1 MRSVPRLGLER
12 DLGPLPAIPG
22 NVPDLR
28 RLPKGCRFHPR
39 CSYFEPGLCDT
50 ELPPLESCGEGH
62 FVRCLRWRKVAAH
75 DRAPGGARIDAALRV
90 RAAAR
95 CAPSRT
101 SSFEL
106 AAGEV
111 LGLVGESGSGK
122 TTVGQAMLRLVDPTA
137 GASSFAETTSPLSR
151 TAELKPFRR
160 QAQPIF
166 QDPFGSLN
174 PRMTVEEIIAEP
186 LVVHG
191 IGRNRQ
197 ERRQRVLALLEQVG
211 LPRDS
216 LTRYPHQ
223 FSGGQRQRIVIAR
236 SLAAEPALIIA
247 DEPVSALDVSIQ
259 AQIINLLRELQ
270 QRLRLAMLFIAHD
283 LAVVEYISDRVIVL
297 YLGRIMEIGPA
308 RRLIGAPKH
317 PYTEALISA
326 VPEPD
331 PDREGKSDRAAR
343 RFAEPDQPAL
353 RLRLPHALPLRDPRL
368 RRKSAG
374 AAPSGSR
381 PRQGVHSRRYLVG
394 HRRHGMTFDRLPRS
408 SDEIMH

>member
-1 MRSVPRLGLER
+1 MTALLE
-12 DLGPLPAIPG
+12 
-22 NVPDLR
+22 
-28 RLPKGCRFHPR
+28 
-39 CSYFEPGLCDT
+39 
-50 ELPPLESCGEGH
+50 
-62 FVRCLRWRKVAAH
+62 
-75 DRAPGGARIDAALRV
+75 V
-90 RAAAR
+90 RAALTQHFSAR
-95 CAPSRT
+95 GGTVRAVEDV
-101 SSFEL
+101 SFEL
-106 AAGEV
+106 AEGEV

-122 TTVGQAMLRLVDPTA
+122 TTIGQAILRLVDPTA
-137 GASSFAETTSPLSR
+137 GRILFRGNDITTLPDR
-151 TAELKPFRR
+151 ELKPFRR

-174 PRMTVEEIIAEP
+174 PRMTIEAIIAEP

-223 FSGGQRQRIVIAR
+223 FSGGQRQRISIAR

-270 QRLRLAMLFIAHD
+270 QRLKLAMLFIAHD

-297 YLGRIMEIGPA
+297 YLGRVMEIGPA

-331 PDREGKSDRAAR
+331 PDREGKRIVLQGDLPSPINPPSGCVFRTRCPYAIPAC
-343 RFAEPDQPAL
+343 AEKVPAL
-353 RLRLPHALPLRDPRL
+353 RQVAPGHAKACIRDDIL
-368 RRKSAG
+368 
-374 AAPSGSR
+374 
-381 PRQGVHSRRYLVG
+381 
-394 HRRHGMTFDRLPRS
+394 
-408 SDEIMH
+408 

>member
-1 MRSVPRLGLER
+1 MTALLEVRGL
-12 DLGPLPAIPG
+12 
-22 NVPDLR
+22 
-28 RLPKGCRFHPR
+28 
-39 CSYFEPGLCDT
+39 T
-50 ELPPLESCGEGH
+50 QH
-62 FVRCLRWRKVAAH
+62 FSAR
-75 DRAPGGARIDAALRV
+75 GGTV
-90 RAAAR
+90 RAVEDV
-95 CAPSRT
+95 
-101 SSFEL
+101 SFEL
-106 AAGEV
+106 EEGEV

-122 TTVGQAMLRLVDPTA
+122 TTIGQAILRLVDPTA
-137 GASSFAETTSPLSR
+137 GRILFRGNDITTLPDR
-151 TAELKPFRR
+151 ELKPFRR

-174 PRMTVEEIIAEP
+174 PRMTIEAIIAEP

-197 ERRQRVLALLEQVG
+197 ERRARVLALLEQVG

-223 FSGGQRQRIVIAR
+223 FSGGQRQRISIAR

-270 QRLRLAMLFIAHD
+270 QRLKLAMLFIAHD

-297 YLGRIMEIGPA
+297 YLGRVMEIGPA

-331 PDREGKSDRAAR
+331 PDREGKRIVLQGDLPSPINPPSGCVFRTRCPYAIPAC
-343 RFAEPDQPAL
+343 AEKVPAL
-353 RLRLPHALPLRDPRL
+353 RQVAPGHAKACIRDDIL
-368 RRKSAG
+368 
-374 AAPSGSR
+374 
-381 PRQGVHSRRYLVG
+381 
-394 HRRHGMTFDRLPRS
+394 
-408 SDEIMH
+408 

>member
-1 MRSVPRLGLER
+1 MTALLEVRGL
-12 DLGPLPAIPG
+12 
-22 NVPDLR
+22 
-28 RLPKGCRFHPR
+28 
-39 CSYFEPGLCDT
+39 T
-50 ELPPLESCGEGH
+50 QH
-62 FVRCLRWRKVAAH
+62 FSAR
-75 DRAPGGARIDAALRV
+75 GGTV
-90 RAAAR
+90 RAVEDV
-95 CAPSRT
+95 
-101 SSFEL
+101 SFEL
-106 AAGEV
+106 AEGEV

-122 TTVGQAMLRLVDPTA
+122 TTIGQAILRLVDPTA
-137 GASSFAETTSPLSR
+137 GRILFRGNDITTLPDR
-151 TAELKPFRR
+151 ELKPFRR

-174 PRMTVEEIIAEP
+174 PRMTIEAIIAEP

-223 FSGGQRQRIVIAR
+223 FSGGQRQRISIAR

-270 QRLRLAMLFIAHD
+270 QRLKLAMLFIAHD

-331 PDREGKSDRAAR
+331 PDREGKRIVLQGDLPSPINPPSGCVFRTRCPYAIPAC
-343 RFAEPDQPAL
+343 AEKVPAL
-353 RLRLPHALPLRDPRL
+353 RQVAPGHAKACIRDDIL
-368 RRKSAG
+368 
-374 AAPSGSR
+374 
-381 PRQGVHSRRYLVG
+381 
-394 HRRHGMTFDRLPRS
+394 
-408 SDEIMH
+408 

>member
-1 MRSVPRLGLER
+1 MTALLEVRGL
-12 DLGPLPAIPG
+12 
-22 NVPDLR
+22 
-28 RLPKGCRFHPR
+28 
-39 CSYFEPGLCDT
+39 T
-50 ELPPLESCGEGH
+50 QH
-62 FVRCLRWRKVAAH
+62 FSAR
-75 DRAPGGARIDAALRV
+75 GGTV
-90 RAAAR
+90 RAVEDV
-95 CAPSRT
+95 
-101 SSFEL
+101 SFEL
-106 AAGEV
+106 AEGEV

-122 TTVGQAMLRLVDPTA
+122 TTIGQAILRLVDPTA
-137 GASSFAETTSPLSR
+137 GRILFRGNDITTLPDR
-151 TAELKPFRR
+151 ELKPFRR

-174 PRMTVEEIIAEP
+174 PRMTIEAIIAEP

-223 FSGGQRQRIVIAR
+223 FSGGQRQRISIAR

-270 QRLRLAMLFIAHD
+270 QRLKLAMLFIAHD

-331 PDREGKSDRAAR
+331 PDREGKRIVLQGDLPSPINPPSGCVFRTRCPYAIPAC
-343 RFAEPDQPAL
+343 AEKV
-353 RLRLPHALPLRDPRL
+353 PRL
-368 RRKSAG
+368 RDVS
-374 AAPSGSR
+374 P
-381 PRQGVHSRRYLVG
+381 G
-394 HRRHGMTFDRLPRS
+394 HAKACIRDDIL
-408 SDEIMH
+408 